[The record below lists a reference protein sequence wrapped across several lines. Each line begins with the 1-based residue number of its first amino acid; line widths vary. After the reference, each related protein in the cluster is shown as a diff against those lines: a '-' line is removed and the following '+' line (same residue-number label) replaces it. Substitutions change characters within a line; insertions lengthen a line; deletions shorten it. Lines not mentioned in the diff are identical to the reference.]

1 MLGSVTCIACDP
13 GIDLAVFDSDFLQV
27 RIATPGDLR
36 VNPISILVVN
46 ETLMISLGGK
56 YSETKLPSVRFPGDV
71 TSSREMGSIMISVGF
86 PGATKARLQ
95 NRERWSVQQR
105 LAPANDGDW
114 TQ

>member
-36 VNPISILVVN
+36 VNPISILVLN
-46 ETLMISLGGK
+46 ETLMISLRGK
-56 YSETKLPSVRFPGDV
+56 YSESKLPSVRFPGDV
-71 TSSREMGSIMISVGF
+71 TSNREMGSIMISVGF

-95 NRERWSVQQR
+95 NRECWSVQER
-105 LAPANDGDW
+105 LAPANDDHW

>member
-36 VNPISILVVN
+36 INPISILVVN

-56 YSETKLPSVRFPGDV
+56 CSEAKRPSVRFPGEV
-71 TSSREMGSIMISVGF
+71 TSSREVGSVMISVGF

-95 NRERWSVQQR
+95 QRESWSVPHQ
-105 LAPANDGDW
+105 LAPANDCDW